1 MSKCS
6 LNTIK
11 INASILVKMS
21 KKRGRMRGRERFGEH
36 AHTYIY
42 IWIPILDYIAM
53 FVRKVACVSNVN
65 PCAWV
70 TVSEW
75 KKWYTTISITNS
87 LFPQDR
93 KMYGYK
99 KMMYCTNVSL
109 TGICLYRHW
118 IGQLSKQKHTLPTKY
133 YEKWRWVT
141 SFILC

>member
-70 TVSEW
+70 TVLRM
-75 KKWYTTISITNS
+75 KKMIHNNIDYE
-87 LFPQDR
+87 FPFPSRQKDVR
-93 KMYGYK
+93 IQ

-109 TGICLYRHW
+109 TGICVYRHW